1 MVSSYKNMSK
11 SIFEEMGR
19 RKFRLSVHRKNE
31 ERRKA
36 APALRRVS
44 VPSDLITA
52 VPVGSMTI
60 QSSKADLHPV
70 VENQRMEDTGPFLV
84 SFPLS
89 VFMLS
94 EVHTLD
100 VLLSRLAMTTLPSM
114 WVILDGLPLFV
125 CRMHST
131 QLQPTVLKLQLS
143 YNGLQLSWTR
153 WLRLSSSLNLV
164 KSHLPSQLLHSSA
177 GLSKS

>member
-1 MVSSYKNMSK
+1 MKRWD
-11 SIFEEMGR
+11 EENFDCR
-19 RKFRLSVHRKNE
+19 FIEKNE

-44 VPSDLITA
+44 VPSDLTTV

-89 VFMLS
+89 IFMLS
-94 EVHTLD
+94 EVAYIGCS
-100 VLLSRLAMTTLPSM
+100 V
-114 WVILDGLPLFV
+114 
-125 CRMHST
+125 
-131 QLQPTVLKLQLS
+131 
-143 YNGLQLSWTR
+143 
-153 WLRLSSSLNLV
+153 V
-164 KSHLPSQLLHSSA
+164 KAENDNPPFYVGYS
-177 GLSKS
+177 

>member
-11 SIFEEMGR
+11 TIFEEMGR

-36 APALRRVS
+36 APALTRVS
-44 VPSDLITA
+44 VPSDLTTV

-89 VFMLS
+89 IFMLS

-100 VLLSRLAMTTLPSM
+100 VLLSRLKMTNSLLCGLFLMAYPFLSAECTLRS
-114 WVILDGLPLFV
+114 
-125 CRMHST
+125 C
-131 QLQPTVLKLQLS
+131 
-143 YNGLQLSWTR
+143 
-153 WLRLSSSLNLV
+153 NL
-164 KSHLPSQLLHSSA
+164 LY
-177 GLSKS
+177 

>member
-1 MVSSYKNMSK
+1 M
-11 SIFEEMGR
+11 
-19 RKFRLSVHRKNE
+19 
-31 ERRKA
+31 
-36 APALRRVS
+36 RRVS

-94 EVHTLD
+94 EVHTGCPVVKAENDNPPFYVHGLF
-100 VLLSRLAMTTLPSM
+100 LMAYPFLSAECTL
-114 WVILDGLPLFV
+114 
-125 CRMHST
+125 
-131 QLQPTVLKLQLS
+131 LS
-143 YNGLQLSWTR
+143 YN
-153 WLRLSSSLNLV
+153 
-164 KSHLPSQLLHSSA
+164 
-177 GLSKS
+177 

>member
-1 MVSSYKNMSK
+1 
-11 SIFEEMGR
+11 
-19 RKFRLSVHRKNE
+19 
-31 ERRKA
+31 
-36 APALRRVS
+36 
-44 VPSDLITA
+44 
-52 VPVGSMTI
+52 MTI

-100 VLLSRLAMTTLPSM
+100 VLLSRLKMTTLPSM

-131 QLQPTVLKLQLS
+131 QLQPSVLMSVKVTAELQWSATVLDKMVTPEQFPELGEVPSTISAVTQLCRLIEILDGAKLCIG
-143 YNGLQLSWTR
+143 NPDDI
-153 WLRLSSSLNLV
+153 LV
-164 KSHLPSQLLHSSA
+164 QMYHKSTHTLHGYSGMHVCHLYDLLHA
-177 GLSKS
+177 FYAITDF